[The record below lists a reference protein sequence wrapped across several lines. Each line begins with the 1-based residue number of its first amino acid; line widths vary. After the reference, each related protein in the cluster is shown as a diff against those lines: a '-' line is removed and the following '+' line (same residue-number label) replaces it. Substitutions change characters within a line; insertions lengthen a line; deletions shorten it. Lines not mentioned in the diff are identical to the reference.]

1 MFCQSIRHMW
11 GRALGLAAL
20 VLSLSLLTR
29 VTHAVEVPIDTPIP
43 NDVPPLTVDDVNT
56 ILAQGVGF
64 LKANNASGI
73 ICVVD
78 REGHILVIYRMTQS
92 AAPDIRINE
101 QATVKARTAAF
112 FQSDNNAFTTRTAQ
126 FIVQANFPPNIRN
139 VDAGPL
145 YGVPFSNFP
154 KLNPLDRASQVQLQ
168 VPPFIVFVPGLNVR
182 DANDG
187 TAPAL
192 NLPPGNTNQ
201 RPKLQPLVI
210 TPLTDDLGGIP
221 IFKNGRAV
229 GGIGIEIDAF
239 GVLQLGTP
247 DAGVKRTPIASSKAG
262 LEEAASLA
270 ALKGF
275 LPPQRIRANRILING
290 FRFPF
295 TGKTRAKRGTA
306 VAVGSLATEGTFE
319 PYFDTDGSERL
330 PQGGA
335 LPNAYTGT
343 FAPDVTV
350 LSGVRATPAQ
360 EFPRQGF
367 VPRFP
372 PRDSPLGAITVADVR
387 RMVQQA
393 ANKASETRAG
403 IRNPKGE
410 PEQVWIC
417 VTDLAGNI
425 CGSFRTEDATPF
437 SFDVHVQK
445 ARTAA
450 FFSNNNVGFASR
462 SVGFIS
468 QTQFPPGIDRDP
480 PGPISGLLNVDRSKD
495 NAGSLGLNPTGGTA
509 FLTEISQLLVDTS
522 GPSVLDSA
530 PIAAQASLNGKIS
543 EAVKLLARRMPHIRD
558 QRLSPLQLCIS
569 VDLTL
574 GRMSAT
580 GPSTVPTAIP
590 NGITIFAGGVPI
602 YKNGVLVG
610 GLGVSG
616 GGIDQDDIIAFF
628 GQQGFEPPPGVRC
641 DEASDTAIIEALQQ
655 AMAKLKVQFPN
666 LTNGSTAVIDVVE
679 QRLAGGTKVLQ
690 DLRLPYVK
698 FPREP
703 NREKSR

>member
-1 MFCQSIRHMW
+1 MFCLIRHMW
-11 GRALGLAAL
+11 GRSLTGLILSIMCLGASVRAI
-20 VLSLSLLTR
+20 
-29 VTHAVEVPIDTPIP
+29 EVPIDTPIP

-64 LKANNASGI
+64 LKANNVSGI
-73 ICVVD
+73 ISVVD

-92 AAPDIRINE
+92 ATPDIRINE

-126 FIVQANFPPNIRN
+126 FIVQANFPPGIRN

-154 KLNPLDRASQVQLQ
+154 KLNPLDQASQVQLQ
-168 VPPFIVFVPGLNVR
+168 VPPFIVFVPGVNVR

-187 TAPAL
+187 TAPAIS
-192 NLPPGNTNQ
+192 LPPGNTNQ

-221 IFKNGRAV
+221 IFKNGRAA
-229 GGIGIEIDAF
+229 GGIGVEIDAF

-247 DAGVKRTPIASSKAG
+247 DAGVQRTAIQESKVG
-262 LEEAASLA
+262 LEEAAALA
-270 ALKGF
+270 AIKGF
-275 LPPQRIRANRILING
+275 EPPRRIRANRILING

-295 TGKTRAKRGTA
+295 TGKTRGKRGTP
-306 VAVGSLATEGTFE
+306 VAVSTLPTEGTFE

-343 FAPDVTV
+343 FNPFATV
-350 LSGVRATPAQ
+350 LQGVRATPAQ

-372 PRDSPLGAITVADVR
+372 PRDSPLGAITAADVR
-387 RMVQQA
+387 RMIQQA

-450 FFSNNNVGFASR
+450 FFSNDKVGFASR

-468 QTQFPPGIDRDP
+468 QTQYPPGIAKDP
-480 PGPISGLLNVDRSKD
+480 SGPISGLLNVEDGKD
-495 NAGSLGLNPTGGTA
+495 AGALGLNPTGGTG
-509 FLTEISQLLVDTS
+509 FLKEISQLLVDTN
-522 GPSVLDSA
+522 GPAVLDN
-530 PIAAQASLNGKIS
+530 PTVAAQATLNGK
-543 EAVKLLARRMPHIRD
+543 LAAAIQVLATRMPHIRD

-574 GRMSAT
+574 GRPTLAGT
-580 GPSTVPTAIP
+580 NSTVPTAIP

-628 GQQGFEPPPGVRC
+628 GQAGFLPPPGVRC
-641 DEASDTAIIEALQQ
+641 DEASDTNIIEALQQ
-655 AMAKLKVQFPN
+655 AMAKIKVQFPN
-666 LTNGSTAVIDVVE
+666 LTNGSTAVVDVIE
-679 QRLAGGTKVLQ
+679 ARLQNGPKVLQ

-698 FPREP
+698 FPRQP
-703 NREKSR
+703 DRERGK

>member
-1 MFCQSIRHMW
+1 MW
-11 GRALGLAAL
+11 GRSLKLVALL
-20 VLSLSLLTR
+20 LSVSLLAPLAHGT
-29 VTHAVEVPIDTPIP
+29 EVPIDTPIP

-64 LKANNASGI
+64 LKANAASALI
-73 ICVVD
+73 SVVD

-92 AAPDIRINE
+92 TGPDIRINE

-126 FIVQANFPPNIRN
+126 YIVQANFPPNIRN

-154 KLNPLDRASQVQLQ
+154 KLNPLDIASQVQLQ
-168 VPPFIVFVPGLNVR
+168 VPPFIVFVPFVNVR

-187 TAPAL
+187 TAPIL
-192 NLPPGNTNQ
+192 NLPAGNTNQ

-221 IFKNGRAV
+221 IFKNGRACGGV
-229 GGIGIEIDAF
+229 GVEIDAF

-247 DAGVKRTPIASSKAG
+247 DDGVKRTPIGTSKAG
-262 LEEAASLA
+262 LEEAAALA

-295 TGKTRAKRGTA
+295 TGKTRAKRGAA
-306 VAVGSLATEGTFE
+306 VAVSTLTAEGTFE
-319 PYFDTDGSERL
+319 PYFDTDGFERL
-330 PQGGA
+330 PAGGA

-343 FAPDVTV
+343 FNPLAVTF
-350 LSGVRATPAQ
+350 SGVRATPAQ

-372 PRDSPLGAITVADVR
+372 PRDSPLGAITAADVR
-387 RMVQQA
+387 RMIQQA
-393 ANKASETRAG
+393 ANKAIETRAG

-450 FFSNNNVGFASR
+450 FFSNDKVGFASR

-468 QTQFPPGIDRDP
+468 QTQYPPGISKDP
-480 PGPISGLLNVDRSKD
+480 SGPISGLLQVDDSKQ
-495 NAGSLGLNPTGGTA
+495 NAGALGPAPTGGTG
-509 FLTEISQLLVDTS
+509 FLTEISQLLVDTN
-522 GPSVLDSA
+522 GPAVLDA
-530 PIAAQASLNGKIS
+530 PTVAAQATVPGKLAA
-543 EAVKLLARRMPHIRD
+543 AVQILSTRMPHIRD

-574 GRMSAT
+574 GRPTLA
-580 GPSTVPTAIP
+580 GAFSTTPTAIP

-616 GGIDQDDIIAFF
+616 GGIDQDDIIATF
-628 GQQGFEPPPGVRC
+628 GQRGFDPPSGVRC
-641 DEASDTAIIEALQQ
+641 DEASGANIIEALNQ
-655 AMAKLKVQFPN
+655 AMAKIKVQFPN
-666 LTNGSTAVIDVVE
+666 LSNGSTAVVDVIE
-679 QRLAGGTKVLQ
+679 QRLAGGPKVLQ
-690 DLRLPYVK
+690 ELRLPYTK

-703 NREKSR
+703 DRETGKK